1 MFKSYFKIAWRN
13 LLRNKINAF
22 INIAGL
28 ALGIS
33 ASMAIYLVVSFEL
46 SYKKGFPDTERIYR
60 VVWGNSG
67 AVPDPVASAL
77 RDEAGSLKTL
87 VRFHNYDAKVA
98 VPGNEG
104 TGKLFDYPQWG
115 RERSDIVIA
124 EPQYFSIF
132 KYQWLAGDAATA
144 LSAPFLVVLTES
156 KAYKYFGRQ
165 PFEDM
170 IGRTIVY
177 NDSLTLTVSGIVKDP
192 AKNTVFP
199 FRDFISFMTVDHSFL
214 KNEFRFNNW
223 EEANIGAQTFVKLRE
238 GVTAQSFNSRLA
250 AFARRHLSKN
260 ALKDGTLQLQPLS
273 DMHFNSNYADL
284 YSPRVHLPTLYAL
297 MLIAGFIL
305 LAAVINFIN
314 LSTAQSM
321 VRAREIGIRKVL
333 GGNRF
338 GVMIQFLSETFM
350 LTVFAAIVALLCLP
364 PLLTLFRSMIPDGA
378 GLRLFQPATL
388 IFLLLIT
395 IVTTLLAGW
404 YPARVLSGYLPVT
417 NLKGDTGPKNHR
429 QEYLRKGLVVFQFT
443 ISLVFMIATLVI
455 GNQVRFMMN
464 KDMGFTKDAIITVD
478 KKNMASHSRHNIL
491 VEKIR
496 QLPEVEMVSVSD
508 GTPAAVEHF
517 HLPLSNKG
525 THAECQPEWVD
536 TNFVPLYQLKLKAGR
551 NLQASDTMREMLI
564 NETAAK
570 ALGFA
575 SPELAVGQ
583 LVETIAIDV
592 STGSVRNVLC
602 PVVGVLADFHLQ
614 SLHTAI
620 KPTFFSTSKEFS
632 WCINI
637 KLSNISRQPGHL
649 KATLEKIE
657 RIWTSVYPAEVFHYD
672 FFDATVARFYEN
684 EQRTAR
690 LINTA
695 MVIAIFISCMGLFGL
710 AAFTARRRIKE
721 IGIRKLLGASV
732 ANIVLMLNKEF
743 ILLIMIA
750 IIAAAPFAWYLLNK
764 WLENFAYTVNITW
777 FTFLL
782 AGTIAIVIALATVS
796 HLAIRAATMNPA
808 KSLRTE

>member
-1 MFKSYFKIAWRN
+1 MFRSYFIIAWRN

-33 ASMAIYLVVSFEL
+33 ASLAIYLVVSFEL
-46 SYKKGFPDTERIYR
+46 SYKNGSPDTERTYR

-67 AVPDPVASAL
+67 AVPDPVPFAL
-77 RDEAGSLKTL
+77 RNEAGSLETL
-87 VRFHNYDAKVA
+87 AYFHNYDAKVA
-98 VPGNEG
+98 IPGNEG
-104 TGKLFDYPQWG
+104 AGKLFDYPQWG
-115 RERSDIVIA
+115 RERSDIIIA

-132 KYQWLAGDAATA
+132 KYHWLAGDAATA

-156 KAYKYFGRQ
+156 KAYKYFGKQ
-165 PFEDM
+165 PFGDM
-170 IGRTIVY
+170 IGRTIIY
-177 NDSLTLTVSGIVKDP
+177 NDSLRLTVSGIVKDP

-238 GVTAQSFNSRLA
+238 GVTAQSFNSRLT
-250 AFARRHLSKN
+250 AFARSHLSKN
-260 ALKDGTLQLQPLS
+260 ALKDGTFRLQPLA
-273 DMHFNSNYADL
+273 DMHFTSNYADL

-297 MLIAGFIL
+297 ILIAGFIL

-333 GGNRF
+333 GGNRT

-350 LTVFAAIVALLCLP
+350 LTMFAAIVALLCLP
-364 PLLTLFRSMIPDGA
+364 PLLTVFRSMIPDGA

-388 IFLLLIT
+388 IFLLLI
-395 IVTTLLAGW
+395 IVLTTLLAGW

-417 NLKGDTGPKNHR
+417 NLKGNAGPKNHR

-443 ISLVFMIATLVI
+443 ISLVFIIAALVI
-455 GNQVRFMMN
+455 GNQLRFMLN

-478 KKNMASHSRHNIL
+478 KKNMASHNRHNIL

-517 HLPLSNKG
+517 HLPLSYKG
-525 THAECQPEWVD
+525 VHAECQPEWVD
-536 TNFVPLYQLKLKAGR
+536 TNFVRLYQLKLKAGR
-551 NLQASDTMREMLI
+551 NLLASDTMREMLI

-583 LVETIAIDV
+583 LVETITIDG
-592 STGSVRNVLC
+592 TGSVRNVLC

-637 KLSNISRQPGHL
+637 KLSSISRQPGHL
-649 KATLEKIE
+649 KATLAKIE
-657 RIWTSVYPAEVFHYD
+657 RIWTSVYPDEVFHYD
-672 FFDATVARFYEN
+672 FFDTTVARFYEN

-710 AAFTARRRIKE
+710 AAFTAKRRIKE
-721 IGIRKLLGASV
+721 IGIRKVLGASI

-743 ILLIMIA
+743 VLLILIA
-750 IIAAAPFAWYLLNK
+750 IIIASPFAGYLMNR